1 MISRTKISFT
11 ALQTRCTVLKTR
23 SYVKGLYERLSLILS
38 GILLQVKFHK
48 MHSYKMWKSR
58 TSQCARTTQQRLMGV
73 QIIEGC
79 QSIFIKCWSLFAWHI
94 NHENAPTTFLSI
106 LQAERFLWN
115 SNTFRKCSACEPYR
129 KTSGRNCT
137 IFASKN
143 EAVCRELHMHFWRSL
158 PPGFKENVLGAI
170 PRFFNP
176 TTKLLAV
183 EFRRIFKVLCKRV
196 LQNKFW
202 GQFHDFCVRK
212 RSC

>member
-1 MISRTKISFT
+1 
-11 ALQTRCTVLKTR
+11 
-23 SYVKGLYERLSLILS
+23 
-38 GILLQVKFHK
+38 

-58 TSQCARTTQQRLMGV
+58 TSQCARTTQQRFMGV

-94 NHENAPTTFLSI
+94 NHENAPTTFLLI

-137 IFASKN
+137 IFASKD

-158 PPGFKENVLGAI
+158 PPSFKENVLGAI
-170 PRFFNP
+170 PRFLNP

-183 EFRRIFKVLCKRV
+183 EFRRIFKVLCKI
-196 LQNKFW
+196 L
-202 GQFHDFCVRK
+202 FCRISSGGNSTISASENEVV
-212 RSC
+212 SHGVQTHFGCSLPVSFTE